1 MKILKRT
8 WLYAVMML
16 TTLSAAA
23 QGPNSSGTYYSA
35 ADGLKGETLKT
46 ALCGIIYEHTQRTY
60 ANLWTDFYTTDV
72 RDDGYVWDMY
82 SNITNYTFGTDQG
95 LSYSSEGDTYNR
107 EHSFPKSWF
116 GGEVY
121 PMYTDLMHIVP
132 VDGYINGRR
141 SNYPFGETEGETYS
155 SENSF
160 SKLGAS
166 TRSGYTDKVFEPND
180 EYKGDFARI
189 YFYMVTAYE
198 EKLES
203 WADVDYPSEMLDFN
217 TYPGFEDWAL
227 EMLLE
232 WSKNDPVSTKEINRN
247 AAVYSIQGNR
257 NPFVDYPGLE
267 IYVWGDSVNVAF
279 SYDDYADPTGTTAD
293 SDDDDSGSTDG
304 DDDSDSDG
312 DDTDITDTATTTIFA
327 KVTSADDLTTGDS
340 YIVVYEDGAVAMGP
354 SAGNYRTGVDVTI
367 TDDTIKT
374 AVDGTDTPHSYT
386 LGGSDGAYTLYD
398 NADEVYLSLSSN
410 GNYLQTSDTADETD
424 ALWVI
429 TIGSD
434 TTKIV
439 PYYNTAR
446 WLQYNSSTNALRF
459 ACYSSKQKQV
469 TLYKAVGTTDTSD
482 DDEEET
488 ATTGSKFVKIHSIDS
503 VIVGKKYILVA
514 ESTSMGTVAMS
525 AAETVNTSSQ
535 YRTAVA
541 VSADADTIIT
551 ETGTDTTPHVIT
563 LGGTSGAYTLYDA
576 VEQVYLARTTTSA
589 SNYLQT
595 SDDATAT
602 TSQWTITL
610 SADTAKIYNAE
621 YTAYGIWFYNS
632 SSSARFSCYAST
644 SNKPVYLYMLT
655 SDDDDTDGEEDD
667 TDDDNTATMTIFSK
681 VTSSD
686 DLEIDSEYLIVY
698 ESGNLALSDFSSTY
712 FTGATVTIA
721 DDNTITTEVN
731 GIALPHSLTLGGA
744 ADAYTLYDSVESAY
758 LAKTSSGNNLTTAT
772 DATATTAQWTISIDD
787 DGTTTI
793 TNNSYTS
800 YQIQYNTNNPR
811 FSCYTGKQNAV
822 TLYKKTGTTSG
833 TEDESSE
840 VTAKTAF
847 VRITTQSEVT
857 PGSNYLVVYEGTT
870 NGPAAMGA
878 SSGNIHTYALV
889 SIEDDTIRTAI
900 GSSETPHAF
909 TLGGEADK
917 YTFYDSTE
925 GKYLALTANSNYL
938 KTQTDAS
945 DSTALWSITILDDA
959 AQITNVKYPARS
971 IYYNSSSPRFACY
984 VDSVTTMKA
993 VVLYKQVA
1001 PTATMY
1007 LCGPAVATDGG
1018 TTVSDWDDSG
1028 TTCNA
1033 VALTYY
1039 SDGGYYYY
1047 SGGTIEMT
1055 AQKDFVFSSDL
1066 DFSAATYTEDAIEPI
1081 SLYVGRSD
1089 TDDTYKESAY
1099 YDENG
1104 YALSSDDTGNGD
1116 TQWANFLAAASS
1128 TSQTFYGS
1136 NITPITFNLPTGT
1149 YDIRLYVDKNTGGAY
1164 LSYYVVKARSYRF
1177 YNPGATN
1184 NFDDNDTYKSFYD
1197 CHAVVLPNGVNAYY
1211 VSSTDED
1218 SDGNTTA
1225 QLTKLTST
1233 GYTDGDGNMVLPAY
1247 TPVILATATNNDSY
1261 VQWIEMEYY
1270 GDDIN
1275 LSDAVASDNML
1286 KGQLSSA
1293 IISAEPEEGTY
1304 NYIFGYHVSGDE
1316 TAIGFYAPSS
1326 TLPCAVN
1333 SVYLQTTTPIDEA
1346 KGIRTTFG
1354 SDDSATTGITQTSD
1368 NPRTA
1373 TNDAYYTLQ
1382 GIIVE
1387 HPTAKG
1393 VYIHGNKKIVI
1404 K

>member
-60 ANLWTDFYTTDV
+60 ANLWTDFYTTDA

-217 TYPGFEDWAL
+217 AYPGFEDWAL

-232 WSKNDPVSTKEINRN
+232 WSRNDPVSTKEINRN

-279 SYDDYADPTGTTAD
+279 SYDDYADPTGTTGD

-304 DDDSDSDG
+304 DDDSDTDG
-312 DDTDITDTATTTIFA
+312 DTTDITDTAATTIFA

-340 YIVVYEDGAVAMGP
+340 YIVVYEDGAVAMGS

-446 WLQYNSSTNALRF
+446 WLQYNSATNALRF

-482 DDEEET
+482 DDTDGGDDDNDDEEDDSDDDNTTVAT
-488 ATTGSKFVKIHSIDS
+488 ATIY
-503 VIVGKKYILVA
+503 KKV
-514 ESTSMGTVAMS
+514 T
-525 AAETVNTSSQ
+525 
-535 YRTAVA
+535 
-541 VSADADTIIT
+541 SADDITVDDGSTYLVVYEGTTNGPAAMGANAGNYRSPVMVTIDGDSIVT
-551 ETGTDTTPHVIT
+551 QIDGDDLPHSYTIGGTD
-563 LGGTSGAYTLYDA
+563 GAYTLYD
-576 VEQVYLARTTTSA
+576 
-589 SNYLQT
+589 N
-595 SDDATAT
+595 
-602 TSQWTITL
+602 
-610 SADTAKIYNAE
+610 ADSI
-621 YTAYGIWFYNS
+621 
-632 SSSARFSCYAST
+632 
-644 SNKPVYLYMLT
+644 
-655 SDDDDTDGEEDD
+655 
-667 TDDDNTATMTIFSK
+667 
-681 VTSSD
+681 
-686 DLEIDSEYLIVY
+686 
-698 ESGNLALSDFSSTY
+698 
-712 FTGATVTIA
+712 
-721 DDNTITTEVN
+721 
-731 GIALPHSLTLGGA
+731 
-744 ADAYTLYDSVESAY
+744 Y
-758 LAKTSSGNNLTTAT
+758 LAKTSSSDNYLNTASSA
-772 DATATTAQWTISIDD
+772 DDDSEAQWTISIDD

-800 YQIQYNTNNPR
+800 YQIQYNNSTSSLR
-811 FSCYTGKQNAV
+811 FSCYKGTVQDVA
-822 TLYKKTGTTSG
+822 LYKSSGTTTEDESSG

-878 SSGNIHTYALV
+878 SSDNIHTYALV

-909 TLGGEADK
+909 TLGGEAGK

-959 AQITNVKYPARS
+959 AQITNKKYPARS

-1028 TTCNA
+1028 TTYNA

-1197 CHAVVLPNGVNAYY
+1197 CHAVVLPDGVNAYY

-1233 GYTDGDGNMVLPAY
+1233 GYTDGDGNVVLPAY
-1247 TPVILATATNNDSY
+1247 TPVILATATNDGSY

-1316 TAIGFYAPSS
+1316 TTIGFYAPSS

-1354 SDDSATTGITQTSD
+1354 SDDSATTGITQTSGR
-1368 NPRTA
+1368 PRTA

-1387 HPTAKG
+1387 RPTAKG